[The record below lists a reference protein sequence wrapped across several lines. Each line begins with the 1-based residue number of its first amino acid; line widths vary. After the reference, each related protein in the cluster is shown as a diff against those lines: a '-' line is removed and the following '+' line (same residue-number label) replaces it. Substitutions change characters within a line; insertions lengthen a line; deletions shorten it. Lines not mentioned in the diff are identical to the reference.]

1 MPKKRQVVDNN
12 EKLNSFIV
20 RIPDRLKRRL
30 VNCSDRTGQSQAS
43 IIAGLIEEHIPEHGI
58 VAPKVSF
65 TEHDNP
71 DNSDNQVDLEN
82 WLAQHGKG

>member
-12 EKLNSFIV
+12 EKLNSFMV
-20 RIPDRLKRRL
+20 RIPEGLKRRL

-43 IIAGLIEEHIPEHGI
+43 IIAGLIQEHIPEHGV

-65 TEHDNP
+65 TEHEP
-71 DNSDNQVDLEN
+71 ADNQVDLEN

>member
-20 RIPDRLKRRL
+20 RIPEGLKRRL

-43 IIAGLIEEHIPEHGI
+43 IIAGLIQEHIPEHGI

-65 TEHDNP
+65 TEHESAD
-71 DNSDNQVDLEN
+71 SQVDLEN